1 VTDHL
6 EPYRRMVR
14 SIRFVPPLARNQQY
28 EQQGQLPLT
37 PESPVN
43 SSPSKIA
50 VTPAPGPAIDPSEH
64 VADLV
69 RTAVSKPAVIPVTY
83 TIPENIGDRISRLA
97 PPKTVTP
104 VIIPPKIPQPDPN
117 WKPAD
122 TVVAQYIEL
131 DWHDLLEKS
140 PTDASAQ
147 VEVATEPTQ
156 VEETPQEVP
165 APEAS
170 TTVAAPTQVE
180 EIPQEVPAPEAST
193 TVAASAQVEETP
205 QEVPAPEASTTVAAP
220 AQVEETPQEV
230 PAPEASTTV
239 AAPTQVE
246 ETPQEVPAPEASTTV
261 AAPAQVEE
269 TPQEVPAPEA
279 STTVAAPAQVEE
291 TPQEVPSA
299 SENAT
304 VNLKD
309 AVTSLE
315 SVETDDRKTSDKE
328 QEIQIQ
334 CPTCES
340 TEIRKNGHR
349 KDKQRYVC
357 KDCGKQ
363 FVLPDALVDKND
375 RLNTKTSSPAKTSE
389 VKEPQSLT
397 GVSDSSSKSSQAPSK
412 DKKKAKG
419 FGTRKAKK

>member
-28 EQQGQLPLT
+28 EQQGQLPVT
-37 PESPVN
+37 PESLVN
-43 SSPSKIA
+43 SSPSKIVPEAA

-69 RTAVSKPAVIPVTY
+69 RTAVSMSAVIPVNY
-83 TIPENIGDRISRLA
+83 LIPENIGDRISRLA
-97 PPKTVTP
+97 PLKTVTP
-104 VIIPPKIPQPDPN
+104 VIIPSKIPQPDPN

-156 VEETPQEVP
+156 VEETSQEVPEPEASTTVVEPTHVEETSQEVPEPEASTTVAAPTQVEETPQEVP
-165 APEAS
+165 EPEASTTVAAPTHVEETSQEVSEPEAS

-180 EIPQEVPAPEAST
+180 EIPQEVPEPEAST
-193 TVAASAQVEETP
+193 TVVEPTHVEEI
-205 QEVPAPEASTTVAAP
+205 
-220 AQVEETPQEV
+220 
-230 PAPEASTTV
+230 
-239 AAPTQVE
+239 
-246 ETPQEVPAPEASTTV
+246 
-261 AAPAQVEE
+261 
-269 TPQEVPAPEA
+269 
-279 STTVAAPAQVEE
+279 
-291 TPQEVPSA
+291 PQEVPSA

-304 VNLKD
+304 SGLKD
-309 AVTSLE
+309 AATSLE

-334 CPTCES
+334 CPNCES
-340 TEIRKNGHR
+340 TEITKNGHR
-349 KDKQRYVC
+349 KDKQQYKC
-357 KDCGKQ
+357 KNCRRN
-363 FVLPDALVDKND
+363 FVLSDSLVDTND
-375 RLNTKTSSPAKTSE
+375 QPKTKTNSHTKTSE

-397 GVSDSSSKSSQAPSK
+397 GVSDSTSKSSQAPSK